1 VDSCAESSWR
11 WQSNRPDER
20 LFLDSLTGTELIC
33 GFLLESQLNHGSPT
47 MRESIRMTS
56 IVPFG
61 ADQTI
66 YLVVDGFGPQDTSG
80 PNNEN
85 ERTDLETVVADLLSG
100 RFHDPIRVVA
110 FNTLEHWSSDISA
123 DIALEI
129 QSRCDGDGLDV
140 PQYLAGFMER
150 HVEPARH
157 LT

>member
-1 VDSCAESSWR
+1 
-11 WQSNRPDER
+11 
-20 LFLDSLTGTELIC
+20 LFLDSLTGTELIR
-33 GFLLESQLNHGSPT
+33 GFPLESQLNHGSPT

-56 IVPFG
+56 VVPFG

-66 YLVVDGFGPQDTSG
+66 YLVVDGFGPQDTSAQDTSG
-80 PNNEN
+80 PNNEI
-85 ERTDLETVVADLLSG
+85 ERTDFETVVADLLSG

-150 HVEPARH
+150 HVETARH